1 MWIDYIINAGV
12 AVRQAQGGTPEE
24 TQAQRLAVGRRRT
37 PPPTQKW
44 KYDFLVQFLS
54 GPLWKTSIL
63 DFVDY
68 HCVVFDSEEENKFEY
83 TTIHNVRPNPLRSS
97 RNSSPASSTA

>member
-1 MWIDYIINAGV
+1 M
-12 AVRQAQGGTPEE
+12 
-24 TQAQRLAVGRRRT
+24 
-37 PPPTQKW
+37 
-44 KYDFLVQFLS
+44 QFLS

-83 TTIHNVRPNPLRSS
+83 TTIHNVPPLSLRSS
-97 RNSSPASSTA
+97 RNSWPASSTA

>member
-1 MWIDYIINAGV
+1 M
-12 AVRQAQGGTPEE
+12 AVRQAQGRTPAE

-83 TTIHNVRPNPLRSS
+83 TTIHNVTPTPLRNSRSS
-97 RNSSPASSTA
+97 WPVSSTA

>member
-1 MWIDYIINAGV
+1 M
-12 AVRQAQGGTPEE
+12 AVRQEEGGAARAA
-24 TQAQRLAVGRRRT
+24 QAQRAAIGRGRT
-37 PPPTQKW
+37 IALTEKW

-68 HCVVFDSEEENKFEY
+68 NCVVFDNEEENKFEY
-83 TTIHNVRPNPLRSS
+83 TVIHNVRPPPP
-97 RNSSPASSTA
+97 RNSKN